1 MMGRMDGL
9 RVESDAHDADAALG
23 APRAGG
29 VADMRNVFAVVAG
42 HAAGRAD
49 AAALSGA
56 ERRWTFAALVDQSER
71 LAAALIFICPK
82 TDARVAVVADNHPL
96 TCLVYLA
103 CARAGLVVSL
113 VNSRFRESELAVVF
127 AKLEPHLVIADT
139 AHHAAVDGA
148 LRETGCRPLRAALE
162 RDGSGL
168 PAVDGWTEGKRHEGP
183 LPDAG
188 AVLEISWT
196 SGTTSSPKGVMLT
209 HDAALYRA
217 ECEVDLFGL
226 GADDTSAVITPLF
239 HQSGIRNTVLAT
251 WVAGGHVTILPR
263 FDAATFW
270 ADMARFRVTYLC
282 MVETILLMLD
292 RREPC
297 AEERDNTLRRVLA
310 AGDPD
315 VVRRSEQRFGFR
327 VVQVWG
333 MTETGVSTGVPRS
346 MPLDAVNMLR
356 DWGKGAPVAGWALG
370 SSRVRLVKDGK
381 EVRGEG
387 AQGEIQFASRMLFS
401 HYFRD
406 PKATA
411 AAFDGDWFKTGDLGM
426 YGPDGVLYF
435 LDRIKDV
442 IRRGGENIASKQVED
457 VLAAHPR
464 VSKAAVIPVPD
475 PLFLQEV
482 MAVVVPSGDVT
493 AEELWSWCE
502 ERLARYKVPRYIR
515 FTDGLPMNSSG
526 RVWKQI
532 LVANALADNGRTF
545 DRRSGGERL

>member
-1 MMGRMDGL
+1 MRDTNVAPLSRGAGT
-9 RVESDAHDADAALG
+9 AA
-23 APRAGG
+23 
-29 VADMRNVFAVVAG
+29 RNVFAMVAR
-42 HAAGRAD
+42 HAVSHAG

-56 ERRWTFAALVDQSER
+56 GHRWTFAALVDQSER
-71 LAAALIFICPK
+71 LAAALTSMCREP
-82 TDARVAVVADNHPL
+82 DARVAVVADNHPL
-96 TCLVYLA
+96 TCLIYLA
-103 CARAGLVVSL
+103 CARAGLIVSL
-113 VNSRFRESELAVVF
+113 VNSRFRESELVIVF
-127 AKLEPHLVIADT
+127 AKLEPHLVIADA

-148 LRETGCRPLRAALE
+148 LREAGCRPLRAALD

-168 PAVDGWTEGKRHEGP
+168 PAVDGWTEGKRHDGHV
-183 LPDAG
+183 PDAE
-188 AVLEISWT
+188 AILEISWT
-196 SGTTSSPKGVMLT
+196 SGTTSAPKGVMLT
-209 HDAALYRA
+209 HDTALYRA

-251 WVAGGHVTILPR
+251 WVAGGHAVILPR

-292 RREPC
+292 RNDPC
-297 AEERDNTLRRVLA
+297 AEEHDNTLRRVLA

-315 VVRRSEQRFGFR
+315 VVRRCEQRFGFR

-333 MTETGVSTGVPRS
+333 MTETGVSTGVSRS

-370 SSRVRLVKDGK
+370 SSLVRLVSNGE

-401 HYFRD
+401 RYFQD
-406 PKATA
+406 PEATA

-426 YGPDGVLYF
+426 YGPDSALYF

-464 VSKAAVIPVPD
+464 VGKAAVIPVPD

-493 AEELWSWCE
+493 TEELWSWCE
-502 ERLARYKVPRYIR
+502 ERLARYKVPRYIS
-515 FTDGLPMNSSG
+515 FTDSLPMNSSG
-526 RVWKQI
+526 RVQKQI
-532 LVANALADNGRTF
+532 LAVSALADNGRTF
-545 DRRSGGERL
+545 DRRKGKAGP

>member
-1 MMGRMDGL
+1 MRQLDAL
-9 RVESDAHDADAALG
+9 RVEPTAYVADAASSPRCAG
-23 APRAGG
+23 AT
-29 VADMRNVFAVVAG
+29 ADKRDVFSVIAR
-42 HAAGRAD
+42 HAASNAD
-49 AAALSGA
+49 ATALSGA
-56 ERRWTFAALVDQSER
+56 GRSWTFEVLVDHGER
-71 LAAALIFICPK
+71 LAAALISMCPE
-82 TDARVAVVADNHPL
+82 TDVRVAVVADNHPL

-113 VNSRFRESELAVVF
+113 INSRFRESELAIVF
-127 AKLEPHLVIADT
+127 AKLEPHLVIADA

-148 LRETGCRPLRAALE
+148 LREVGFRPLRAALD

-168 PAVDGWTEGKRHEGP
+168 PSVGEWTKGRRHDGP
-183 LPDAG
+183 LPDAD

-196 SGTTSSPKGVMLT
+196 SGTTSAPKGVMLT

-226 GADDTSAVITPLF
+226 GAGDTSAVITPLF

-251 WVAGGHVTILPR
+251 WLAGGHAVILPR

-297 AEERDNTLRRVLA
+297 VEEHDNTLRRVLA

-346 MPLDAVNMLR
+346 MPLDTVNMLR

-370 SSRVRLVKDGK
+370 SSFVRLVRDGR

-387 AQGEIQFASRMLFS
+387 AQGEIQFASRMLLS
-401 HYFRD
+401 RYFRD
-406 PKATA
+406 QEATA

-464 VSKAAVIPVPD
+464 VGKAAVIPVPD

-493 AEELWSWCE
+493 AEDLWSWCD
-502 ERLARYKVPRYIR
+502 ERLARYKVPRYISL
-515 FTDGLPMNSSG
+515 TDGLPMNSSG
-526 RVWKQI
+526 RVQKRI
-532 LVANALADNGRTF
+532 LVANALTDDGRTF
-545 DRRSGGERL
+545 DRRSERERS